1 MCQHALVT
9 WDRFRPLGTSV
20 SSLWEDLES
29 TALDTYRVTMPH
41 GHKHG
46 PGAAWPGAG
55 VPQWQVTVIPVNFLT
70 QTDWAGRVESEPEKG
85 HTGKPLS
92 EDQKKELSLK
102 SPRMKDPDTPGFGLG
117 CFL

>member
-1 MCQHALVT
+1 MT
-9 WDRFRPLGTSV
+9 
-20 SSLWEDLES
+20 
-29 TALDTYRVTMPH
+29 PH
-41 GHKHG
+41 GHKHT

-55 VPQWQVTVIPVNFLT
+55 VPQWQGTGIPGNFLT

-92 EDQKKELSLK
+92 EGQKKELSLK
-102 SPRMKDPDTPGFGLG
+102 SPRMKDPTTPGFGLG